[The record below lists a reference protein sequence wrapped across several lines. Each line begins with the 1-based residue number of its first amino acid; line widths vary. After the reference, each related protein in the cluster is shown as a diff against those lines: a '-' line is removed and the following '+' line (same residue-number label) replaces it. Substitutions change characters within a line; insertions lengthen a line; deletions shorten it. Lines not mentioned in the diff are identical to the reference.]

1 MFPAEPEGT
10 QGAGGNSSNGGSRDH
25 RQGMGCGAS
34 SSAADVADVLSS
46 DVAEGVLEVAGA
58 VIVAAALGQEPGGA
72 EGPQTADG
80 APPAS

>member
-1 MFPAEPEGT
+1 MFPAAEEKGAHT
-10 QGAGGNSSNGGSRDH
+10 GDQGAETANH

-34 SSAADVADVLSS
+34 SSAADIADALSS

-58 VIVAAALGQEPGGA
+58 VVVAAALGEEPGGA